1 MTSGFESLTDREKQI
16 LFNLINYYIQSAD
29 PVGSRVIA
37 NKFKMGLSSATIRN
51 TMQDL
56 EELGLVEQPHTSAGR
71 IPTDTGYRVY
81 VDYLIKPDKL
91 TSAEEQKIRA
101 AILKEGRGINEIL
114 GQTARVLG
122 EITQQLGVTVA
133 PRFEEGILR
142 SLRLIPVAEG
152 KVMVVVILGSGLA
165 RSVILEIEANFPER
179 GLNEVEALLNERLN
193 GLTLATIRDTIS
205 KRMGDVSGHGRL
217 INLVIDS
224 KERIWTEDRKP
235 EDLHIA
241 GTDRLLAKP
250 EFFDRDR
257 LSKLIKLLEDGKI
270 LSDFLTQAHDE
281 GLFITIGR
289 ENTIREIVSCSVVS
303 STYKIGNITGAV
315 GVIGPTRMPYS
326 KLVSVVEYTAR
337 SITEVLSG
345 MDEKKGAQAYE

>member
-1 MTSGFESLTDREKQI
+1 MTSGFENLTDREKQI
-16 LFNLINYYIQSAD
+16 LLNLINYYIQSAD

-51 TMQDL
+51 TLQDL

-71 IPTDTGYRVY
+71 IPTDVGYRVY
-81 VDYLIKPDKL
+81 VDYLIKPDRL
-91 TSAEEQKIRA
+91 TTAEEQKIRA

-133 PRFEEGILR
+133 PRFEEGVLR
-142 SLRLIPVAEG
+142 SLRLIPVSEG

-165 RSVILEIEANFPER
+165 RSVILELEASFPER
-179 GLNEVEALLNERLN
+179 ALGEVESLLNERLS

-205 KRMGDVSGHGRL
+205 KRMADVSGHGRL

-224 KERIWTEDRKP
+224 KEKIWTEERKP

-250 EFFDRDR
+250 EFFDRR
-257 LSKLIKLLEDGKI
+257 AVVQ
-270 LSDFLTQAHDE
+270 TDE
-281 GLFITIGR
+281 ATRGR
-289 ENTIREIVSCSVVS
+289 QRYCRTF
-303 STYKIGNITGAV
+303 
-315 GVIGPTRMPYS
+315 
-326 KLVSVVEYTAR
+326 
-337 SITEVLSG
+337 
-345 MDEKKGAQAYE
+345 